1 MSPDSPLRP
10 SLGLP
15 PEQFA
20 AAFPF
25 HVAIG
30 PELEVLQVG
39 SSLARLC
46 PDVHHGTDFGA
57 AFDSL
62 RPQGCLSWK
71 WLTENRRRF
80 ILLEHRSTR
89 LQLRGEFMPLPDGK
103 SALFLGSPWMTDPQ
117 EFAARGLSFEDFAVH
132 DPVVDLL
139 QVLQSS
145 QIALD
150 DARRLNVRLTG
161 QRAELRAANDR
172 LRAQESEARVLALVA
187 ARTDNSV
194 ILTDARGLTVWVNEG
209 FTRMTGFT
217 LEDMLGRKPG
227 ELLQGPATDP
237 TTVRWMHQCLSQG
250 QGFSTR
256 LLNYTR
262 NRQTYWIS
270 LEVQPIHDSTGQ
282 LTHFMALQRDITT
295 ERATQQRLTLQF
307 EASEVL
313 TRANN
318 FGVALPALL
327 KAVVGEMGWTLGQIW
342 RVRGERLQFAE
353 AWHPPE
359 VHLGSFVG
367 ASRRRLF
374 APGEGLPG
382 RVWETMRPE
391 WTADVARSEP
401 HARATAA
408 RENGLTTAYAFPVF
422 VRENLWGVLEFF
434 GAHLEKPDAALS
446 QTLASLADQ
455 FGQFIARREAE
466 EGLRL
471 AKAAAE
477 AANQAKS
484 DFLAMMSHEIR
495 TPLNAV
501 IGMTQL
507 LLKSRL
513 DSRQTEFARIASDGG
528 AALLELIND
537 ILDFSKIESG
547 EQFELEADQFDLHR
561 VVCSVADL
569 LRPRAADKGL
579 TVDTF
584 YPPEV
589 PMWAVGDEGRIRQIL
604 MNLVANAIKFTEQ
617 GRISLRI
624 LLQERDAQS
633 VRLRFEVEDTGVGIE
648 VEDLPRLFQVFSQ
661 VDRDALRRRGG
672 TGLGLAISKRL
683 VEMMGGKIGVTSL
696 VGEGSVFWFE
706 LRLAVVHSEESGDTL
721 EGLSSRDLSSLGLR
735 ILAADDNEANRRL
748 IEFTLEE
755 MGLKSDF
762 VQNGMDAVQFWQQHQ
777 PNLILMDCQMP
788 ILDGFEATR
797 LIRRQEAERGLTGKH
812 RVRIVALTANAL
824 KGVEERCIEAG
835 MDAYLTKPFTVQQLS
850 SVLVSNSEP
859 TEPSTGPANPS
870 VDVIPAF
877 DSTLPDQLSTD
888 LGVESAIPLMEDF
901 LAELPGQLLDLQRFA
916 TENRREELS
925 RLAHSLQGIGLS
937 FGLVGMGSKLRD
949 LEAIAK
955 TCTVGESTTLISQI
969 SSEATRSVA
978 GLRSWMAAQTPAS
991 S

>member
-1 MSPDSPLRP
+1 MSPDDSPRQP
-10 SLGLP
+10 LGLP

-30 PELEVLQVG
+30 SNLEVLQVG
-39 SSLARLC
+39 STLARLC
-46 PDVHHGTDFGA
+46 PDVHAGTDFAA
-57 AFDSL
+57 AFHSL
-62 RPQGCLSWK
+62 RPHGDLSWT
-71 WLTENRRRF
+71 WLKENRRYF

-103 SALFLGSPWMTDPQ
+103 SALFLGSPWITDSQ
-117 EFAARGLSFEDFAVH
+117 EFTARGLSFDDFAVH

-172 LRAQESEARVLALVA
+172 LRAQESEARMLALVA

-217 LEDMLGRKPG
+217 LEDMHGKKPG
-227 ELLQGPATDP
+227 DLVQGSATDP
-237 TTVRWMHQCLSQG
+237 TTVRWMHQCVSQG
-250 QGFSTR
+250 QGFSANI
-256 LLNYTR
+256 LNYSKTLR
-262 NRQTYWIS
+262 PYWIS
-270 LEVQPIHDSTGQ
+270 LEVQPIHDSSGQ
-282 LTHFMALQRDITT
+282 LTHFMALQRDITA
-295 ERATQQRLTLQF
+295 ERAAQQRLTLQF
-307 EASEVL
+307 EVSNVL
-313 TRANN
+313 TRAGN
-318 FGVALPALL
+318 FAVALPAML
-327 KAVVGEMGWTLGQIW
+327 KAVVGEMGLQLGQIW
-342 RVRGERLQFAE
+342 RVRGDRLRFAE

-359 VHLGSFVG
+359 VQLASFVG

-382 RVWETMRPE
+382 RVWETARPE
-391 WTADVARSEP
+391 WIPDVAQAEP
-401 HARATAA
+401 HTRASAA
-408 RENGLTTAYAFPVF
+408 RENGFTTAYAFPVF
-422 VRENLWGVLEFF
+422 VRENVWGVMEFF
-434 GAHLEKPDAALS
+434 GSYLEKPDAALS

-455 FGQFIARREAE
+455 LGQFIARREAE

-471 AKAAAE
+471 AKVAAE

-501 IGMTQL
+501 IGMTEL
-507 LLKSRL
+507 LLKSQL
-513 DSRQTEFARIASDGG
+513 NARQAECARIAADGG
-528 AALLELIND
+528 AALLDLIND

-547 EQFELEADQFDLHR
+547 EQFELESDQFDLER
-561 VVCSVADL
+561 VVCGVADL
-569 LRPRAADKGL
+569 LRPRATDKGL
-579 TVDTF
+579 TLDIH
-584 YPPEV
+584 YQPEV
-589 PMWAVGDEGRIRQIL
+589 PVWAIGDAGRIRQVL
-604 MNLVANAIKFTEQ
+604 MNLVGNAIKFTEQ
-617 GRISLRI
+617 GGIRLRVM
-624 LLQERDAQS
+624 LQERESQS

-648 VEDLPRLFQVFSQ
+648 AEDFPRLFQVFSQ

-683 VEMMGGKIGVTSL
+683 VELMGGKIGVTSL

-706 LRLAVVHSEESGDTL
+706 LKLAVADCAESVATSGGMSILDF
-721 EGLSSRDLSSLGLR
+721 SHLGIR

-755 MGLKSDF
+755 MGLRSDF
-762 VQNGMDAVQFWQQHQ
+762 VQNGMEAVDDWQQHD
-777 PNLILMDCQMP
+777 PDVILMDCQMP
-788 ILDGFEATR
+788 LLDGFEASR
-797 LIRRQEAERGLTGKH
+797 LIRRQEAERGPSGKH

-850 SVLVSNSEP
+850 AVLVPTSE
-859 TEPSTGPANPS
+859 S
-870 VDVIPAF
+870 DVTPMVADHPPVAIIPAF
-877 DSTLPDQLSTD
+877 DPSLPDQLATD
-888 LGVESAIPLMEDF
+888 LGADSAIPLMEDF
-901 LAELPGQLLDLQRFA
+901 LAELPGQLLELQRLA
-916 TENRREELS
+916 TESRREELF

-937 FGLVGMGSKLRD
+937 FGLAGMGSKLRD

-955 TCTVGESTTLISQI
+955 TCTLGEATTLISLI
-969 SSEATRSVA
+969 SSEATRSVT
-978 GLRSWMAAQTPAS
+978 GLRSWIAAHTPAS
-991 S
+991 N